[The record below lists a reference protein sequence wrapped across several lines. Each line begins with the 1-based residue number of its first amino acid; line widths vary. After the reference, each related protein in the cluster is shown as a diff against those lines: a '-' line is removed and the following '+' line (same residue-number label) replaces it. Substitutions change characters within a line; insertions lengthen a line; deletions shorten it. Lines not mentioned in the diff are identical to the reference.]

1 LSDGDLHLDVLLD
14 DVVNDYLDETV
25 ANQRRIV
32 PEVLIW
38 ILFIVKILLRTS
50 AILNILNIIL
60 QEIDIPFLI
69 LISLAILSW
78 LLLRLLLP
86 LLPLNET
93 NRGSAYRGSQLSI
106 SDGQVELIGWIT
118 VSILTAKLLHSDS
131 DDIWDF
137 LNLDNIYVTER
148 SSNDILRWIVVH
160 DISLFTHKTG
170 LSVALEVLWTSIL
183 SLLGPCIHQR
193 CSFAFQ

>member
-1 LSDGDLHLDVLLD
+1 LSDGDLHFDVLLD
-14 DVVNDYLDETV
+14 DVVNDYLDKTV

-50 AILNILNIIL
+50 SILNILNIIL
-60 QEIDIPFLI
+60 QEIDISFLI

-93 NRGSAYRGSQLSI
+93 NRGSAYRWSQLSI
-106 SDGQVELIGWIT
+106 CDGQVELISWIT

-137 LNLDNIYVTER
+137 LNLDNIYVTKG

-160 DISLFTHKTG
+160 NISLFAHKTG
-170 LSVALEVLWTSIL
+170 LSVALKVLWTCIL
-183 SLLGPCIHQR
+183 SLLGPCIYQR
-193 CSFAFQ
+193 CSLAFQ